1 MMEMTAGYAG
11 QSALPPKMMAMSDV
25 DNSHRRQSNRQPA
38 SGPYSVGHGSIYE
51 SNGKSFYHNNFDRC
65 IQSGKLDVS
74 FNDKLNLYQNFHH
87 LPFRCVYISFTWRK
101 LAHSI

>member
-1 MMEMTAGYAG
+1 MTAGYAG

-51 SNGKSFYHNNFDRC
+51 SNGKS
-65 IQSGKLDVS
+65 V
-74 FNDKLNLYQNFHH
+74 
-87 LPFRCVYISFTWRK
+87 
-101 LAHSI
+101 